1 MTYHSVRKLD
11 RRFNLH
17 RKHQFAV
24 LLEWEWEATR
34 EWILGRDQSIYREF
48 RQYVRAAER
57 AFGTQYFEYANPGGR
72 WDETTNYHK
81 TRRAYKTGRL
91 FIRSE
96 KNLTLLQLAV

>member
-1 MTYHSVRKLD
+1 MTHYTRIKLD

-24 LLEWEWEATR
+24 MLEWQWDYTLQ
-34 EWILGRDQSIYREF
+34 WVYGRDQLIYNEF
-48 RQYVRAAER
+48 RQYVGAAER
-57 AFGTQYFEYANPGGR
+57 ALGQKHFEYANPGGR
-72 WDETTNYHK
+72 WDETLQNNNMIRSGK
-81 TRRAYKTGRL
+81 KGRL